1 MKSGPPPPGNRFIGT
16 SGGFD
21 RLRFSVFVGILSL
34 GFSIMFCI
42 PAIAQ
47 TSPIE
52 PSGVTMPP
60 TESVDSLFDEASRRF
75 SIPAL
80 WIRSVFQVE
89 SGGDAD
95 ALSSKGAMG
104 LMQIMPATYTM
115 LRQEFGL
122 GADPYQPRD
131 NIMAG
136 AAYLREMLDLY
147 GTSGFLA
154 AYNAGPARYEEHLA
168 TGEPLPEETQIY
180 LSRLGP
186 MLSGA
191 RIGSISATANP
202 VTGMTAPLFIDDK
215 MTDNSIAL
223 HHDDGGFP
231 TVNPQ
236 PNQQLVSATANT
248 DIAALAPRSD
258 GLFIDISAG
267 SKARSP

>member
-1 MKSGPPPPGNRFIGT
+1 MKSTPSPPGNRFIGT
-16 SGGFD
+16 WSGFD
-21 RLRFSVFVGILSL
+21 RLRFSIFVGILAL
-34 GFSIMFCI
+34 GFSIIFCI
-42 PAIAQ
+42 PAMAQ
-47 TSPIE
+47 TSPVE
-52 PSGVTMPP
+52 PSGGTLSPV
-60 TESVDSLFDEASRRF
+60 ESVDSLVDEASRRF
-75 SIPAL
+75 SIPGL
-80 WIRSVFQVE
+80 WIRSVMQIE

-95 ALSSKGAMG
+95 ALSPKGAMG
-104 LMQIMPATYTM
+104 LMQIMPETYTA
-115 LRQEFGL
+115 LRQAFGL

-191 RIGSISATANP
+191 QVGSISASANP
-202 VTGMTAPLFIDDK
+202 VTWMTAPLFIDDK
-215 MTDNSIAL
+215 MTGNSVAD

-231 TVNPQ
+231 NANPQ
-236 PNQQLVSATANT
+236 PNRQQTSATVKI

-258 GLFIDISAG
+258 GLFIHISAG

>member
-1 MKSGPPPPGNRFIGT
+1 MKSAPLPPGNRFIGMA
-16 SGGFD
+16 GVFD
-21 RLRFSVFVGILSL
+21 CLRFPAFVGMSAL
-34 GFSIMFCI
+34 GFAFMFCI
-42 PAIAQ
+42 PAMAQ
-47 TSPIE
+47 TPPAAAQVGMRSP
-52 PSGVTMPP
+52 M
-60 TESVDSLFDEASRRF
+60 ESVDSLVDEASRRF
-75 SIPAL
+75 SIPAP
-80 WIRSVFQVE
+80 WIRSVMQLE

-95 ALSSKGAMG
+95 ALSPKGAMG
-104 LMQIMPATYTM
+104 LMQIMPETYTA

-154 AYNAGPARYEEHLA
+154 AYNAGPARYGEHLA

-191 RIGSISATANP
+191 QVASISATANP
-202 VTGMTAPLFIDDK
+202 VTWMTAPLFIDDK
-215 MTDNSIAL
+215 MMDNSIAL
-223 HHDDGGFP
+223 HHDDGGF
-231 TVNPQ
+231 TNAIPQ
-236 PNQQLVSATANT
+236 PNQQQIGATAKT
-248 DIAALAPRSD
+248 DIAALATQSD